1 MKSLEMSILNN
12 KRSGTGGIF
21 NKVLLFVTIFCS
33 SMLLTPEKHCSS
45 QAIEKQE
52 RPLVTNIPSV
62 NRLFVGRLEH
72 LTKLREK
79 LKTEETSGI
88 IPIVGMA
95 GMGKTQLAKQY
106 AHAHANNYDVIWW
119 VDANQ
124 DLLSQI
130 REFAQNLA
138 SFKAYPMPNI
148 NEKRQEKWLE
158 AVKDCC
164 DKHGFKVLLIVD
176 DVKDKAAIKQMTQLL
191 QNFHILLT
199 SRDQSIG
206 DNGMLVNCFTRKES
220 IEYLKNCL
228 SGATGSSLGE
238 LAETLSD
245 YPLALTQ
252 AATYINLFPSLSVA
266 EYISLYKD
274 KRKSLWKEEESV
286 FSNSTEENP
295 LREYQR
301 TVAATFTLLLEQI
314 KEESPHAL
322 TLLEF
327 SSILGSQDIPQVLLK
342 DWMINHR
349 KVSDFDFHHG
359 LSTLIKLSIFEK
371 KEEGEN
377 LFNIHELLQ
386 EFIRESLTKE
396 EREQYLEEGA
406 TLISSYLL
414 GSSYQ
419 FWDILFKNRQL
430 DFHLASLLKFK
441 DQNDFKSNT
450 FIELKIKYF
459 HYLYFFNADYKTPA
473 KTIDL
478 LKKEVTENSQIS
490 SLERAR
496 FLTLLGNM
504 ATLGAS
510 YDEAIA
516 ISEEAEKILASIQ
529 SPEARDERFFLLVN
543 NLMDFYNIKGMLKKA
558 AEASKKAELL
568 LPHITNPTF
577 LSLYH
582 LIRSSQLST
591 SGDYEEAL
599 KHIDISIEK
608 FPSTNFPTYLY
619 LSKRVIKAEILA
631 KLEELDKALDLATIS
646 YKGLQKIY
654 PNEVNHK
661 LLKAET
667 VLSFIFLKQGRTEE
681 SFNLMQSTMSKLNN
695 YFSNSYENVM
705 QGFTHVVLGEIYER
719 KNSLQ
724 DALNEYKKAE
734 DIYGHI
740 YSTIEVDDM
749 SYLYKNLAILGEKLR
764 DDFITQ
770 TYFQL
775 LLKHFGRD
783 HFRTQEVVDYLES
796 KNRQVPWSKL

>member
-1 MKSLEMSILNN
+1 
-12 KRSGTGGIF
+12 
-21 NKVLLFVTIFCS
+21 
-33 SMLLTPEKHCSS
+33 
-45 QAIEKQE
+45 
-52 RPLVTNIPSV
+52 
-62 NRLFVGRLEH
+62 
-72 LTKLREK
+72 
-79 LKTEETSGI
+79 
-88 IPIVGMA
+88 
-95 GMGKTQLAKQY
+95 
-106 AHAHANNYDVIWW
+106 
-119 VDANQ
+119 
-124 DLLSQI
+124 
-130 REFAQNLA
+130 
-138 SFKAYPMPNI
+138 
-148 NEKRQEKWLE
+148 
-158 AVKDCC
+158 
-164 DKHGFKVLLIVD
+164 
-176 DVKDKAAIKQMTQLL
+176 
-191 QNFHILLT
+191 
-199 SRDQSIG
+199 
-206 DNGMLVNCFTRKES
+206 MLVNCFTRKES
-220 IEYLKNCL
+220 IDYLKNCL
-228 SGATGSSLGE
+228 SGAAESSVAE
-238 LAETLSD
+238 LAEILSD

-252 AATYINLFPSLSVA
+252 AAAYISLFPSLSVA
-266 EYISLYKD
+266 EYITLYKD
-274 KRKSLWKEEESV
+274 KRKSLWKEEESI
-286 FSNSTEENP
+286 FNSAEDNP

-301 TVAATFTLLLEQI
+301 TVATTFTLLLEQI

-327 SSILGSQDIPQVLLK
+327 SSILGSQDIPQALLK

-371 KEEGEN
+371 KEDGESF
-377 LFNIHELLQ
+377 FNIHELLQ

-396 EREQYLEEGA
+396 EREHYLEEGA
-406 TLISSYLL
+406 SLISSYLL

-441 DQNDFKSNT
+441 DQYDFKSNT

-459 HYLYFFNADYKTPA
+459 HYLYFFNADYQTPA
-473 KTIDL
+473 KKIDL
-478 LKKEVTENSQIS
+478 LKKEVAENSQIS

-504 ATLGAS
+504 STLGAS

-568 LPHITNPTF
+568 LPHITNATF
-577 LSLYH
+577 LSLYY

-591 SGDYEEAL
+591 SGNYNEAL
-599 KHIDISIEK
+599 QHIDICLEK

-631 KLEELDKALDLATIS
+631 KLEELDKALDLAKIS

-667 VLSFIFLKQGRTEE
+667 VLSFIFLKQGKTED
-681 SFNLMQSTMSKLNN
+681 SFNLMQSIMSKFNN
-695 YFSNSYENVM
+695 YFSNPYENVM

-719 KNSLQ
+719 KNSLL

-783 HFRTQEVVDYLES
+783 HFRTQEVVDYLETR
-796 KNRQVPWSKL
+796 NLQVPWSKL

>member
-1 MKSLEMSILNN
+1 MSILEN
-12 KRSGTGGIF
+12 KRYGVGVTFKKIVLFLAIVGG
-21 NKVLLFVTIFCS
+21 
-33 SMLLTPEKHCSS
+33 SMLLMAYAHCHS
-45 QAIEKQE
+45 QPIEKNTC
-52 RPLVTNIPSV
+52 PLVTNIPSV

-72 LTKLREK
+72 LTQLREK
-79 LKTEETSGI
+79 LKIKKAPEI
-88 IPIVGMA
+88 ISIVGMA

-106 AHAHANNYDVIWW
+106 AHTYTNDYDLTWW
-119 VDANQ
+119 MDANQ

-130 REFAQNLA
+130 RELAQALN

-158 AVKDCC
+158 AVKDFCEQ
-164 DKHGFKVLLIVD
+164 HGFKVLLIID
-176 DVKDKAAIKQMTQLL
+176 DVKDKATIKQATQML

-199 SRDQSIG
+199 SRDQSVG
-206 DNGMLVNCFTRKES
+206 DNRMLVNCFTREES
-220 IEYLKNCL
+220 VSYLGNCL
-228 SGATGSSLGE
+228 PGTVHSSLGE
-238 LAETLSD
+238 LAEILSD
-245 YPLALTQ
+245 YPLALAQ
-252 AATYINLFPSLSVA
+252 AVTYINLFPSLSTA
-266 EYISLYKD
+266 DYITLYKD
-274 KRKSLWKEEESV
+274 KRKSLWKEEE
-286 FSNSTEENP
+286 FIFDKSTEANS
-295 LREYQR
+295 LRDYQR
-301 TVAATFTLLLEQI
+301 TVASTFTLLLEQI
-314 KEESPHAL
+314 KEASPYAL
-322 TLLEF
+322 TLLQF
-327 SSILGSQDIPQVLLK
+327 SSILGSQDIPQALLK
-342 DWMINHR
+342 DWMVNHR
-349 KVSDFDFHHG
+349 KVNDFDFHHG

-371 KEEGEN
+371 KEEEEN

-396 EREQYLEEGA
+396 EREHYLEEGA

-441 DQNDFKSNT
+441 DLYNLRSNT
-450 FIELKIKYF
+450 FLELKIKYF
-459 HYLYFFNADYKTPA
+459 HYLYFFNADYQTPA

-478 LKKEVTENSQIS
+478 LKKEVAENSQIS
-490 SLERAR
+490 SLEKAR

-504 ATLGAS
+504 STLGAS
-510 YDEAIA
+510 YDEAIV

-568 LPHITNPTF
+568 LPHITNTTF

-667 VLSFIFLKQGRTEE
+667 VLSFIFLKQGRAEE
-681 SFNLMQSTMSKLNN
+681 SF
-695 YFSNSYENVM
+695 
-705 QGFTHVVLGEIYER
+705 
-719 KNSLQ
+719 
-724 DALNEYKKAE
+724 
-734 DIYGHI
+734 
-740 YSTIEVDDM
+740 
-749 SYLYKNLAILGEKLR
+749 
-764 DDFITQ
+764 
-770 TYFQL
+770 
-775 LLKHFGRD
+775 
-783 HFRTQEVVDYLES
+783 
-796 KNRQVPWSKL
+796 